1 MDLRRSTLKI
11 KLRLA
16 KALEQPVTK
25 DANVGLVNLPLQ
37 GVFRKWIAVS
47 NRLPLRRPEPITRT
61 KPTSIRYWRRVPTTE
76 CTVISIISSTV
87 FYVFIL
93 EIILSI
99 FEGLRRALIL
109 FTKLSVRLK
118 TCFEGIDDAGMARYF
133 LALKAYS
140 LQQILQINIASFLW

>member
-1 MDLRRSTLKI
+1 M
-11 KLRLA
+11 
-16 KALEQPVTK
+16 
-25 DANVGLVNLPLQ
+25 
-37 GVFRKWIAVS
+37 
-47 NRLPLRRPEPITRT
+47 
-61 KPTSIRYWRRVPTTE
+61 PTTE